1 MIQISQAAAKEIRRL
16 MFKQQISNNCC
27 RLAVKPG
34 GCNDLFYDLSF
45 NNREIGNSDRT
56 FDCDDIQVIID
67 SESLNYVKDLKL
79 DYSEDL
85 IGGAFRFY
93 NPQASVTCGCG
104 NSFSLTKER

>member
-1 MIQISQAAAKEIRRL
+1 MIQISPTAAKEIRRL
-16 MFKQQISNNCC
+16 MSQQQISNNCC

-34 GCNDLFYDLSF
+34 GCNDFFYDLSF
-45 NNREIGNSDRT
+45 NNGEIGNSDSA

-85 IGGAFRFY
+85 MGGAFRFY
-93 NPQASVTCGCG
+93 NPQANVTCGCG
-104 NSFSLTKER
+104 NSFSLKQEG